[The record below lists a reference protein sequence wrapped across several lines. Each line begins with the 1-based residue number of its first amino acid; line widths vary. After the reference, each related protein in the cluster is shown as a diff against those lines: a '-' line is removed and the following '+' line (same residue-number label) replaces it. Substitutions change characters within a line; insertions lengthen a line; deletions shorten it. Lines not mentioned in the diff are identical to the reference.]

1 MEYTQENLE
10 CGKKA
15 VRDYIDNT
23 GYGAY
28 ISDKICIELAEVVLE
43 SINSQQR
50 NK

>member
-28 ISDKICIELAEVVLE
+28 ISDKICTEIAEVVLE
-43 SINSQQR
+43 SITQR

>member
-28 ISDKICIELAEVVLE
+28 ISDKICIEIAEVVLE
-43 SINSQQR
+43 SITQR